1 MQDRNRGQVIHRG
14 DDKYLLRV
22 YIGRSAQGTR
32 RYASKTVRG
41 TAATIQKEL
50 TAMLAKSDVQDLVP
64 ATRKTVGEFFPEWLK
79 ARTDIEDSTRRS
91 YNDRITHYI
100 VPGLGVR
107 RLDKITP
114 MLLSTLYSELVQKVS
129 PQSVT
134 HVHRVLHAGFEQA
147 VAWGL
152 LARNPADLAIVPKV
166 VKAESQTH
174 TAEQVYLLLEKAKLH
189 DLCPLFFLMLTA
201 GMRIGECLALKWADL
216 TADGVVISR
225 ALKRGVGNI
234 YYIGEVKTKRGR
246 RTVPLSETMMLLLT
260 GYRSRQAEGIL
271 RAGPS
276 YERNG
281 FIFADATGRTLTQ
294 GILRGAWRKLCAEAK
309 VPYIRPYSARHTH
322 ATVLLAG
329 NVPVKVV
336 SERLGHASTSFTM
349 DTYQHVLPH
358 MQREAVDAFDAVIR
372 RAERLKAAQK

>member
-1 MQDRNRGQVIHRG
+1 MQDRNRGQMIHKG
-14 DDKYLLRV
+14 GDKYLLRV
-22 YIGRSAQGTR
+22 YIGRNAKGKR
-32 RYASKTVRG
+32 LYASKTVCG
-41 TAATIQKEL
+41 TAAALQKEL

-64 ATRKTVGEFFPEWLK
+64 ATRKTIGEFFPEWLK

-91 YNDRITHYI
+91 YDDRITHYI
-100 VPGLGVR
+100 VPGLGIR

-114 MLLSTLYSELVQKVS
+114 LLLSTFYGELVEKVS

-147 VAWGL
+147 VEWGL
-152 LARNPADLAIVPKV
+152 LARNPADRAIVPKV
-166 VKAESQTH
+166 VKAEALTH
-174 TAEQVYLLLEKAKLH
+174 TPEQVSLLLEKAKSH

-201 GMRIGECLALKWADL
+201 GMRIGECLALKWTDL
-216 TADGVVISR
+216 TDDGLVISR
-225 ALKRGVGNI
+225 ALKRGVGNV
-234 YYIGEVKTKRGR
+234 YYVGEVKTKRGR

-260 GYRSRQAEGIL
+260 SYKTRQLEAIL
-271 RAGPS
+271 RSGPS
-276 YERNG
+276 YERQG

-294 GILRGAWRKLCAEAK
+294 GIVRGAWRKLCAEAK

-349 DTYQHVLPH
+349 DTYQHVLAH
-358 MQREAVDAFDAVIR
+358 MQREAVDVFEAVIH
-372 RAERLKAAQK
+372 KAKTASSK